1 MPTTTHSQPKIRF
14 CLDHSDGIGWGHGV
28 RCSTIAHELT
38 SAGFHVELMTTTPGD
53 PPAIW
58 GGAFEAIHHIPSW
71 DNPQASSVC
80 DAWVLDQYDLRKGHS
95 FYEAL
100 LRINQKVIVVDDL
113 PDPFAVAGACGVI
126 NPNPYAKPSDYPG
139 IPSACGPS
147 FALIRPAFKT
157 PGTPPQTGRGLPPGF
172 IVMIMGGSDPKHI
185 AERCWRW
192 IQQGDWDPPLPVVFV
207 NPPFKIPDS
216 SKHLATGPLNAPA
229 LSHLFSQARCI
240 LSAAGST
247 LGEIVCCHSPFL
259 AIRVASNQD
268 LACAFAETVWKMPV
282 IDADKLTPQS
292 LSIGLSRMDLISPL
306 GGKPIFDPAIDG
318 EGPARASAFIIR
330 LASQVLH

>member
-1 MPTTTHSQPKIRF
+1 M
-14 CLDHSDGIGWGHGV
+14 
-28 RCSTIAHELT
+28 
-38 SAGFHVELMTTTPGD
+38 ELMTTTPGA

-58 GGAFEAIHHIPSW
+58 GAAFEAIHHIPSW
-71 DNPQASSVC
+71 NITQTSTVC

-95 FYEAL
+95 FYETL
-100 LRINQKVIVVDDL
+100 LRNNQKVIVVDDL
-113 PDPFAVAGACGVI
+113 PDPCAVEGACGVI

-157 PGTPPQTGRGLPPGF
+157 PGAPPQTGRSLPPGF

-185 AERCWRW
+185 AERCWSW
-192 IQQGDWDPPLPVVFV
+192 IQRGEWAPPLPIVFV
-207 NPPFKIPDS
+207 NPPFIIPDS
-216 SKHLATGPLNAPA
+216 SNHLTTGPLDAPA
-229 LSHLFSQARCI
+229 LSHLFSHARCI
-240 LSAAGST
+240 ISAAGST
-247 LGEIVCCHSPFL
+247 LGEIVCCRSPFL

-292 LSIGLSRMDLISPL
+292 LSIGLSRMDLVPPVV
-306 GGKPIFDPAIDG
+306 GKPIFHPAIDG
-318 EGPARASAFIIR
+318 DGPARAAGFIIR
-330 LASQVLH
+330 LASQVLR